1 MNARRLS
8 DDLVR
13 GPTAGVRPPRGIAR
27 WLERAA
33 PDRCGVLL
41 RRGVA
46 VIAGG
51 GLLVIGVVLLVRLA
65 SGALTPPTPA
75 IVLLAGLAT
84 CALLGVAD
92 AAASP
97 SGWWLASVAGR
108 VGLIVT
114 VGALVTAPRQ
124 AGAADWAARGVV
136 LSAAMAALIG
146 RRTRPSSDTPRG
158 ALARSAHAR
167 ERPRSDRGRH
177 AGTRRPPGALRQR
190 LERYERVDGT
200 DLLRGTIVVQIPAGA
215 KAGHGHVGFCPSFA
229 AIPTVQVSTPYDGV
243 DATVNAAEI
252 LPWGVRIECR
262 LADPAEERVEI
273 PVTVSASLAPTPIA
287 LP

>member
-13 GPTAGVRPPRGIAR
+13 GPAFGVRPSRVIPR
-27 WLERAA
+27 WLEGTA
-33 PDRCGVLL
+33 PDRFGVLL

-46 VIAGG
+46 AVAGG
-51 GLLVIGVVLLVRLA
+51 GLLVIGIVLLVRLA

-84 CALLGVAD
+84 CALLGVTD

-97 SGWWLASVAGR
+97 SGWWLAAVAGR

-114 VGALVTAPRQ
+114 VGALVAAPRH
-124 AGAADWAARGVV
+124 AGAADWAARGIV
-136 LSAAMAALIG
+136 LAATLAALIG
-146 RRTRPSSDTPRG
+146 KRTRPASATPRG
-158 ALARSAHAR
+158 ALVRSAHAR
-167 ERPRSDRGRH
+167 ERPGSDAGRH
-177 AGTRRPPGALRQR
+177 AGARRPPGALRQR

-200 DLLRGTIVVQIPAGA
+200 DFLRGTIVVQIPAGA
-215 KAGHGHVGFCPSFA
+215 KSGHGHVGFCPSFA
-229 AIPTVQVSTPYDGV
+229 ALPTVQVSTPYDGV
-243 DATVNAAEI
+243 DATVNAAEV

>member
-13 GPTAGVRPPRGIAR
+13 GPAFGVRPSRVIPR
-27 WLERAA
+27 WLEGTA
-33 PDRCGVLL
+33 PDRFGVLL

-46 VIAGG
+46 AVAGG
-51 GLLVIGVVLLVRLA
+51 GLLVIGIVLLVRLA

-84 CALLGVAD
+84 CALLGVTD

-97 SGWWLASVAGR
+97 SGWWLAAVAGR

-114 VGALVTAPRQ
+114 VGALVAAPRH
-124 AGAADWAARGVV
+124 AGAADWAARGIV
-136 LSAAMAALIG
+136 LAATLAALIG
-146 RRTRPSSDTPRG
+146 KRTRPASATPRG
-158 ALARSAHAR
+158 ALVRSAHAR
-167 ERPRSDRGRH
+167 ERPGSDAGRH
-177 AGTRRPPGALRQR
+177 AGARRPPGALRQR

-200 DLLRGTIVVQIPAGA
+200 DFLRGTIVVQIPAGA

-229 AIPTVQVSTPYDGV
+229 ALPTVQVSTPYDGV
-243 DATVNAAEI
+243 DATVNAAEV

-273 PVTVSASLAPTPIA
+273 PVTVSASLAPTPVA

>member
-13 GPTAGVRPPRGIAR
+13 GPAFGVRPSRVIPR
-27 WLERAA
+27 WLEGTA
-33 PDRCGVLL
+33 PDRFGVLL

-46 VIAGG
+46 AVAGG
-51 GLLVIGVVLLVRLA
+51 GLLVIGIVLLVRLA

-84 CALLGVAD
+84 CALLGVTD

-97 SGWWLASVAGR
+97 SGWWLAAVAGR

-114 VGALVTAPRQ
+114 VGALVAAPRH
-124 AGAADWAARGVV
+124 AGAADWAARGIV
-136 LSAAMAALIG
+136 LAATLAALIG
-146 RRTRPSSDTPRG
+146 KRTRPASATPRG
-158 ALARSAHAR
+158 ALVRSAHAR
-167 ERPRSDRGRH
+167 ERPGSDPGRH
-177 AGTRRPPGALRQR
+177 AGARRPPGALRQR

-200 DLLRGTIVVQIPAGA
+200 DFLRGTIVVQIPAGA
-215 KAGHGHVGFCPSFA
+215 KSGHGHVGFCPSFA
-229 AIPTVQVSTPYDGV
+229 ALPTVQVSTPYDGV
-243 DATVNAAEI
+243 DATVNAAEV

-273 PVTVSASLAPTPIA
+273 PVTVSASLAPTPVA

>member
-13 GPTAGVRPPRGIAR
+13 GPAFGVRPSRVIPR
-27 WLERAA
+27 WLEGTA
-33 PDRCGVLL
+33 PDGFGVLL

-46 VIAGG
+46 AVAGG
-51 GLLVIGVVLLVRLA
+51 GLLVIGIVLLVRLA

-84 CALLGVAD
+84 CALLGVTD

-97 SGWWLASVAGR
+97 SGWWLAAVAGR

-114 VGALVTAPRQ
+114 VGALVAAPRH
-124 AGAADWAARGVV
+124 AGAADWAARGIV
-136 LSAAMAALIG
+136 LAATLAALIG
-146 RRTRPSSDTPRG
+146 KRTRPASATPRG
-158 ALARSAHAR
+158 ALVRSAHAR
-167 ERPRSDRGRH
+167 ERPGSDAGRH
-177 AGTRRPPGALRQR
+177 AGARRPPGALRQR

-200 DLLRGTIVVQIPAGA
+200 DFLRGTIVVQIPAGA
-215 KAGHGHVGFCPSFA
+215 KSGHGHVGFCPSFA
-229 AIPTVQVSTPYDGV
+229 ALPTVQVSTPYDGV
-243 DATVNAAEI
+243 DATVNAAEV

>member
-13 GPTAGVRPPRGIAR
+13 GPAFGVRPSRVIPR
-27 WLERAA
+27 WLEGTA
-33 PDRCGVLL
+33 PDGFGVLL

-46 VIAGG
+46 AVAGG
-51 GLLVIGVVLLVRLA
+51 GLLVIGVVLLARLA

-84 CALLGVAD
+84 CALLGVTD

-97 SGWWLASVAGR
+97 SGWWLAAVAGR

-114 VGALVTAPRQ
+114 VGALVAAPRH
-124 AGAADWAARGVV
+124 AGAADWAARGIV
-136 LSAAMAALIG
+136 LAATLAALIG
-146 RRTRPSSDTPRG
+146 KRTRPASATPRG
-158 ALARSAHAR
+158 ALVRSAHAR
-167 ERPRSDRGRH
+167 ERPGSDPGRH
-177 AGTRRPPGALRQR
+177 AGARRPPGALRQR

-200 DLLRGTIVVQIPAGA
+200 DFLRGTIVVQIPAGA

-229 AIPTVQVSTPYDGV
+229 ALPTVQVSTPYDGV
-243 DATVNAAEI
+243 DATVNAAEV

>member
-13 GPTAGVRPPRGIAR
+13 GPAFGVRPSRVIPR
-27 WLERAA
+27 WLEGTA
-33 PDRCGVLL
+33 PDGFGVLL

-46 VIAGG
+46 AVAGG
-51 GLLVIGVVLLVRLA
+51 GLLVIGIVLLVRLA

-84 CALLGVAD
+84 CALLGVTD

-97 SGWWLASVAGR
+97 SGWWLAAVAGR

-114 VGALVTAPRQ
+114 VGALVAAPRH
-124 AGAADWAARGVV
+124 AGAADWAARGIV
-136 LSAAMAALIG
+136 LAATLAALIG
-146 RRTRPSSDTPRG
+146 KRTRPASATPRG
-158 ALARSAHAR
+158 ALVRSAHAR
-167 ERPRSDRGRH
+167 ERPGSDPGRH
-177 AGTRRPPGALRQR
+177 AGARRPPGALRQR

-200 DLLRGTIVVQIPAGA
+200 DFLRGTIVVQIPAGA

-229 AIPTVQVSTPYDGV
+229 ALPTVQVSTPYDGV
-243 DATVNAAEI
+243 DATVNAAEV

>member
-13 GPTAGVRPPRGIAR
+13 GPAFGVRPSRVIPR
-27 WLERAA
+27 WLEGTA
-33 PDRCGVLL
+33 PDGFGVLL

-46 VIAGG
+46 AVAGG
-51 GLLVIGVVLLVRLA
+51 GLLVIGIVLLVRLA

-84 CALLGVAD
+84 CALLGVTD

-97 SGWWLASVAGR
+97 SGWWLAAVAGR

-114 VGALVTAPRQ
+114 VGALVAAPRH
-124 AGAADWAARGVV
+124 AGAADWAARGIV
-136 LSAAMAALIG
+136 LAATLAALIG
-146 RRTRPSSDTPRG
+146 KRTRPASATPRG
-158 ALARSAHAR
+158 ALVRSAHAR
-167 ERPRSDRGRH
+167 ERPGSDPGRH
-177 AGTRRPPGALRQR
+177 AGARRPPGALRQR

-200 DLLRGTIVVQIPAGA
+200 DFLRGTIVVQIPAGA
-215 KAGHGHVGFCPSFA
+215 KSGHGHVGFCPSFA
-229 AIPTVQVSTPYDGV
+229 ALPTVQVSTPYDGV
-243 DATVNAAEI
+243 DATVNAAEV

>member
-13 GPTAGVRPPRGIAR
+13 GPAFGVRPSRVIPR
-27 WLERAA
+27 WLEGTA
-33 PDRCGVLL
+33 PDRFGVLL

-46 VIAGG
+46 AVAGG
-51 GLLVIGVVLLVRLA
+51 GLLVIGIVLLVRLA

-84 CALLGVAD
+84 CALLGVTD

-97 SGWWLASVAGR
+97 SGWWLAAVAGR

-114 VGALVTAPRQ
+114 VGALVAAPRH
-124 AGAADWAARGVV
+124 AGAADWAARGIV
-136 LSAAMAALIG
+136 LAATLAALIG
-146 RRTRPSSDTPRG
+146 KRTRPASATPRG
-158 ALARSAHAR
+158 ALVRSAHAR
-167 ERPRSDRGRH
+167 ERPGSDPRRH
-177 AGTRRPPGALRQR
+177 AGARRPPGALRQR

-200 DLLRGTIVVQIPAGA
+200 DFLRGTIVVQIPAGA

-229 AIPTVQVSTPYDGV
+229 ALPTVQVSTPYDGV
-243 DATVNAAEI
+243 DATVNAAEV

>member
-13 GPTAGVRPPRGIAR
+13 GPAFGVRPSRVIPR
-27 WLERAA
+27 WLEGTA
-33 PDRCGVLL
+33 PDGFGVLL

-46 VIAGG
+46 AVAGG
-51 GLLVIGVVLLVRLA
+51 GLLVIGIVLLVRLA

-84 CALLGVAD
+84 CALLGVTD

-97 SGWWLASVAGR
+97 SGWWLAAVAGR

-114 VGALVTAPRQ
+114 VGALVAAPRH
-124 AGAADWAARGVV
+124 AGAADWAARGIV
-136 LSAAMAALIG
+136 LAATLAALIG
-146 RRTRPSSDTPRG
+146 KRTRPASATPRG
-158 ALARSAHAR
+158 ALVRSAHAR
-167 ERPRSDRGRH
+167 ERPGSDPGRH
-177 AGTRRPPGALRQR
+177 AGARRPPGALRQR

-200 DLLRGTIVVQIPAGA
+200 DFLRGTIVVQIPAGA
-215 KAGHGHVGFCPSFA
+215 KSGHGHVGFCPSFA
-229 AIPTVQVSTPYDGV
+229 ALPTVQVSTPYDGV
-243 DATVNAAEI
+243 DATVNAAEV

-273 PVTVSASLAPTPIA
+273 PVTVSASLAPTPVA